1 MSGYEK
7 GQIYKV
13 VDVAYDLCYIGS
25 TTEKL
30 VKRFGRH
37 RRQYRSYRLG
47 KRGKITVFDIFD
59 KYGIENCKIYWI
71 EDYPCSSKKEL
82 EAREGEHIK
91 NTKCVNKRIEGTTL
105 QEYRERTRVK
115 RREYMNQYYHQ
126 KKETICEKNTCEC
139 GTTLTKQHK
148 ARHKRSKQHQD
159 WLKQQKEE

>member
-7 GQIYKV
+7 GQIFKV
-13 VDVAYDLCYIGS
+13 VDVGFHLCCIGS

-37 RRQYRSYRLG
+37 RRQYRSYLLG

-59 KYGIENCKIYWI
+59 KYGIENGKIYWI
-71 EDYPCSSKKEL
+71 EEYPCSRKKEL

-105 QEYRERTRVK
+105 QEYRERKRVK

-126 KKETICEKNTCEC
+126 KKETICEKILVSAGLLLQNS
-139 GTTLTKQHK
+139 TKQ
-148 ARHKRSKQHQD
+148 D
-159 WLKQQKEE
+159 TKEANSIKTG

>member
-13 VDVAYDLCYIGS
+13 VDVGFHMCYIGS

-30 VKRFGRH
+30 VKGFGRH
-37 RRQYRSYRLG
+37 RRQYRSYLLG
-47 KRGKITVFDIFD
+47 KWGKITVFDIFD

-71 EDYPCSSKKEL
+71 EEYPCSSKKEL

-91 NTKCVNKRIEGTTL
+91 NTKCVKKRIEGTTL
-105 QEYRERTRVK
+105 QEYRERKRVK

-126 KKETICEKNTCEC
+126 TKETICEKNTCEC

-148 ARHKRSKQHQD
+148 ARQKRSKQHQD